1 MAQEISLLKLS
12 SAMARHATRAH
23 GATADNLARA
33 DVPGAKRRELVAFQD
48 ALKASNGTGD
58 LAPELTREP
67 IKLDAEMLS
76 MAEARG
82 QHEAALSVWKSTLGM
97 LRLAIRGP
105 Q

>member
-12 SAMARHATRAH
+12 STMARHATQAH
-23 GATADNLARA
+23 GATADNLARV
-33 DVPGAKRRELVAFQD
+33 DVPGAKRRELIAFQD
-48 ALKASNGTGD
+48 ALKASSGGREV
-58 LAPELTREP
+58 APELTREP

-82 QHEAALSVWKSTLGM
+82 RHEAAMSVWKSTLGM